1 MNCPH
6 HGFHGI
12 TTQYDRERRVLR
24 YVWTCEGCGSQLD
37 ELSRREYA
45 PRFDRFVP
53 DPQGNAETAA

>member
-6 HGFHGI
+6 HGFHAI